1 MIFRTLLSRIALTLF
16 VLLVVV
22 GLLLVQMIQ
31 QSSVSYQQEVAQKLN
46 VGLAGHIVDEHEL
59 IHNGKINAV
68 VLDQLFHDL
77 MIINP
82 TIELY
87 CLNPQGKVLD
97 YFAPDGKVKRDTVDI
112 APIKQFLQKETQFP
126 LKGDD
131 PRNTEGYKVF
141 SAAQIFENNEL
152 QGYLYIVLGG
162 EQYDDAVAML
172 GESFIFDST
181 INVLFVALITALIG
195 GVLVFSFQT
204 RRLRHL
210 GEVMKDYSNDSSKDK
225 AQSRY
230 QMRQNSNDE
239 IDALGAQFNQMANKI
254 NGQVDELKKMDS
266 MRREM
271 VANVSHDLRT
281 PLTAMRGYLETL
293 VLQHGD
299 ISSKD
304 QLAYIETA
312 LSHSQHLAQ
321 LVEELFELAKLDSCE
336 SVVYAE
342 PFSMCELVM
351 DVAQKY
357 QLSAEQKSIDI
368 HTSLNPKAPLIHGDL
383 AMMQRVLENLIDNG
397 LSHTP
402 SGGHITMSVDVDS
415 GNVVV
420 KIADTGCGIPKEDV
434 NRIFERFY
442 QQDSTRSKSSNAG
455 LGLAIVHRILEL
467 HQSAIQV
474 SSKINEGT
482 TFTFSMEVKPSL

>member
-16 VLLVVV
+16 ILLLIV

-46 VGLAGHIVDEHEL
+46 VGLAKHIVDEQPL
-59 IHNGKINAV
+59 IREGEIDKV
-68 VLDQLFHDL
+68 VLKELFHNL
-77 MIINP
+77 MVINP
-82 TIELY
+82 TIEIYL
-87 CLNPQGKVLD
+87 LNGSGQVID
-97 YFAPDGKVKRDTVDI
+97 YFAPEGKIKRTSVDI
-112 APIKQFLQKETQFP
+112 APIKQFLQQDARFP

-131 PRNTEGYKVF
+131 PRNINGFKVF
-141 SAAQIFENNEL
+141 SAAEIIENDQF
-152 QGYLYIVLGG
+152 QGYLYVVLGG
-162 EQYDDAVAML
+162 EQYDDAMAML

-181 INVLFVALITALIG
+181 LSILMLALLTALMG

-210 GEVMKDYSNDSSKDK
+210 GDVMKNYADDASTHK

-230 QMRQNSNDE
+230 EGSHGSKDE
-239 IDALGAQFNQMANKI
+239 IDVLGTQFNKMADKI

-293 VLQHGD
+293 VLQHDD
-299 ISSKD
+299 ISKD
-304 QLAYIETA
+304 AQLEYIQTA
-312 LSHSQHLAQ
+312 LSHSQHLAN

-342 PFSMCELVM
+342 PFSMGELVM

-357 QLSAEQKSIDI
+357 QLPAEKLSIDLHI
-368 HTSLNPKAPLIHGDL
+368 SLNPKAPLIHGDL
-383 AMMQRVLENLIDNG
+383 GMMQRVLENLIDNG
-397 LSHTP
+397 LRHTP
-402 SGGHITMSVDVDS
+402 SGGHITMSVDVES

-434 NRIFERFY
+434 SRVFERFY
-442 QQDSTRSKSSNAG
+442 QQDSTRTKSTNAG
-455 LGLAIVHRILEL
+455 LGLAIVYRILEL
-467 HQSAIQV
+467 HHSVIQV
-474 SSKINEGT
+474 SSEVNEGT
-482 TFTFSMEVKPSL
+482 TFTFEMKPQL